1 MKFRFLLCVVLAVL
15 ASPVLLLSTASAGS
29 LSLKQDEWTHVSP
42 PRDLQGITL
51 RALTR
56 NYLDAAEFGS
66 GWSVFKYLD
75 TGVYQSASLDEPLEQ
90 GRGYWMIT
98 MGADIEIPLPAN
110 SHVTPDHALASCDG
124 PCFGM
129 ALSSAEDSVSWNLLG
144 YPYEFGQ
151 SFGQARVVSES
162 GACASGCSPVQAE
175 AAGQMSETIYHYD
188 GAAYQLLDSNSM
200 VQPWQGFW
208 AASPAQSGGNPAE
221 LIFDNPI
228 QSPLIGYWPLDDGS
242 GLSAHDASGEDNPVT
257 LTQAFWG
264 PGRQQSGVCLSGT
277 LDDEITSPGVANP
290 QSLSIAAWIKPDAD
304 IEKWGWIGGF
314 GDSAGLYIR
323 RDGGLVMYIWDGATW
338 PDLKVTQSQLQDKLE
353 LGAEGLYDGQWHHVV
368 GSYDPVSGF
377 SIHVDG
383 VLIDSASAATGF
395 NYGQGGQWHIGSMQG
410 ERNFSGCLDEVMVY
424 GSVLST
430 AEIKALSDQESE
442 STEPALNVAPQV
454 SVGADQTIVLPQ
466 SASVSLS
473 VTDDG
478 RPAGGQLTAQWL
490 QRSGPSVALP
500 AVTFNSAGSG
510 VSVFNFSQAGVYEFE
525 LIANDSDKQGSDTT
539 RITVESGVDPVAGA
553 ICISEF
559 QAADQDVIAD
569 EDGNYPDWIE
579 LHNPGGE
586 AVSLANWC
594 LTDDAGE
601 PDQWCFESGTIA
613 GNGYVVVFASKENRQ
628 TPNHHTNFK
637 LGKGGDYLGLYN
649 PSGEEVCAFTPAF
662 PQQYDLVS
670 YGYDAEG
677 EAAYYGE
684 PTPGSAN
691 NDGAIVVPLEI
702 GSVSNVTMDVGEVK
716 QISVPLI
723 GQPVESLDFS
733 ASELPSFVEIG
744 SVDNG
749 VLTLTATADSEGVF
763 GVTVAASNEWFE
775 DSTTFLITVGDV
787 GEPGIPPSLCITE
800 FMAADQAIIIDEN
813 GEYPDWVEVHNPGDS
828 PLSLSGWCLTDDEAD
843 PTAWCF
849 SAGTLG
855 ADEYLVV
862 FASEDD
868 VDGPPIHTNFKL
880 KKGGEY
886 LGVYDPDGQPVC
898 EYVPDFPQ
906 QYDNVSYGLDASG
919 DGAYFGNPTP
929 GAANDLTSIDVPFT
943 LEDVADVSMDVDEVR
958 VVQIEATGEQPS
970 AVSFDGSALPSFAML
985 TDNGNGTASV
995 RLQPDSAGEFELTV
1009 SASSGVFSDEV
1020 SFKVSASVALS
1031 SLDSVDQLELN
1042 WDAKPMLLDAAN
1054 DRLFLSLGEQYLTAR
1069 SHSGVFNYRHSTS
1082 GYSVNVNGSNV
1093 AAGANYSA
1101 SVKHGD
1107 LLDLVVRRN
1116 GSIVW
1121 TLEVVVTNLPILEIF
1136 ADDIKNDPKLPGTAR
1151 WVDGDRGIDTGTVNL
1166 GIEYRGVSAQE
1177 FDKKPFGLEFRES
1190 DSEDGMDVQLLGL
1203 RDDDDWIADASYR
1216 DQSFARNI
1224 VTHDLYREMRPFAYI
1239 DDAGEEQGQSTVAG
1253 GLAEVILN
1261 SSYHGVYVMHERIDR
1276 KLLSLESISVPEDET
1291 GERWDLVDFD
1301 DPANGSVI
1309 YKARRDL
1316 ADLTADSLE
1325 RYVQRYPDADDI
1337 VYLDALEEII
1347 AYTNDTS
1354 DAEFSATVGEVFD
1367 LDSLV
1372 DYWLITLAAA
1382 NTDALFKNHYMARN
1396 QDGKWF
1402 FVPWDHDAAYGMT
1415 WRGGDDSGSYDS
1427 FQFDEL
1433 FLLKRIGDNPSI
1445 GFYQMARDRWLELRE
1460 SIITVEAIT
1469 ARFTAY
1475 AEQLDRAAGSAAKSP
1490 RERNLDRWP
1499 ESGNVGAGQRELGQ
1513 TDYIRNWLVRR
1524 MDYVDAKLRELAGE

>member
-1 MKFRFLLCVVLAVL
+1 MDNRLFLGSVCSLLVASVLMVTQA
-15 ASPVLLLSTASAGS
+15 AAGVLLL
-29 LSLKQDEWTHVSP
+29 KKEDWTLVSP

-144 YPYEFGQ
+144 YTYEFGQ

-649 PSGEEVCAFTPAF
+649 PSGEEACAF
-662 PQQYDLVS
+662 
-670 YGYDAEG
+670 
-677 EAAYYGE
+677 E
-684 PTPGSAN
+684 P
-691 NDGAIVVPLEI
+691 
-702 GSVSNVTMDVGEVK
+702 
-716 QISVPLI
+716 
-723 GQPVESLDFS
+723 
-733 ASELPSFVEIG
+733 
-744 SVDNG
+744 
-749 VLTLTATADSEGVF
+749 
-763 GVTVAASNEWFE
+763 
-775 DSTTFLITVGDV
+775 
-787 GEPGIPPSLCITE
+787 
-800 FMAADQAIIIDEN
+800 
-813 GEYPDWVEVHNPGDS
+813 EYPEQ
-828 PLSLSGWCLTDDEAD
+828 
-843 PTAWCF
+843 F
-849 SAGTLG
+849 
-855 ADEYLVV
+855 
-862 FASEDD
+862 
-868 VDGPPIHTNFKL
+868 
-880 KKGGEY
+880 
-886 LGVYDPDGQPVC
+886 
-898 EYVPDFPQ
+898 
-906 QYDNVSYGLDASG
+906 DNISYGLDASG
-919 DGAYFGNPTP
+919 SGVYFGNPTP
-929 GAANDLTSIDVPFT
+929 GSANDLTSIGTPIQIEKIDDLV
-943 LEDVADVSMDVDEVR
+943 MDVGEVR
-958 VVQIEATGEQPS
+958 NIDVVVSGGDLSALTFDDSDLAGIATLTNNQDGTARIRLSPGFSGTFDITVRAVAGLFTDKES
-970 AVSFDGSALPSFAML
+970 FTVTAVSSLA
-985 TDNGNGTASV
+985 
-995 RLQPDSAGEFELTV
+995 
-1009 SASSGVFSDEV
+1009 
-1020 SFKVSASVALS
+1020 
-1031 SLDSVDQLELN
+1031 SLDSADQLELT
-1042 WDAKPMLLDAAN
+1042 WDGKPLLLDAAN

-1082 GYSVNVNGSNV
+1082 GYAVSVDGNPVTAGSSF
-1093 AAGANYSA
+1093 AAF
-1101 SVKHGD
+1101 VKHGD
-1107 LLDLVVRRN
+1107 LLNLLVTRN
-1116 GSIVW
+1116 GVTVW
-1121 TLEVVVTNLPILEIF
+1121 NLDVVITHLPILQIF
-1136 ADDIKNDPKLPGTAR
+1136 ADEIVDEPKLPGMAR
-1151 WVDGDRGIDTGTVNL
+1151 WVDGDRDIDSGLINL
-1166 GIEYRGVSAQE
+1166 GIEFRGVSAQLFE
-1177 FDKKPFGLEFRES
+1177 KKPFGLEFRETDS
-1190 DSEDGMDVQLLGL
+1190 DAGQNIELLGL
-1203 RDDDDWIADASYR
+1203 RNDDDWIADAAFR
-1216 DQSFARNI
+1216 DQTFARNI
-1224 VTHDLYREMRPFAYI
+1224 VTHDLYREMRAFAYI
-1239 DDAGEEQGQSTVAG
+1239 DEEGTEQGQSTVAG
-1253 GLAEVILN
+1253 GLAELILN
-1261 SSYHGVYVMHERIDR
+1261 SSYHGVYMMHERVDR
-1276 KLLSLESISVPEDET
+1276 KLLALEQITVPEDES

-1301 DPANGSVI
+1301 DPANGSVL
-1309 YKARRDL
+1309 YKAQRNR
-1316 ADLTADSLE
+1316 ADLTADSASE
-1325 RYVQRYPDADDI
+1325 FEQTYPDSDDI
-1337 VYLDALEEII
+1337 DYFDALDELIS
-1347 AYTNDTS
+1347 YVNDTS
-1354 DAEFSATVGEVFD
+1354 DEVFAATVGDVVN
-1367 LDSLV
+1367 LDSLI
-1372 DYWLITLAAA
+1372 DYWLITLATA
-1382 NTDALFKNHYMARN
+1382 NRDALWKNYYLARN
-1396 QDGKWF
+1396 RDGQWF
-1402 FVPWDHDAAYGMT
+1402 FVPWDYDATYGMT
-1415 WRGGDDSGSYDS
+1415 YLGGEDDSSDRA
-1427 FQFDEL
+1427 FQFDKSR
-1433 FLLKRIGDNPSI
+1433 LLVRIGENPSI
-1445 GFYQMARDRWLELRE
+1445 GFYQKARTRWLTLRD
-1460 SIITVEAIT
+1460 SVLSVDAIA
-1469 ARFTAY
+1469 ARFAGY
-1475 AEQLDRAAGSAAKSP
+1475 AEQLDRAAGSAGKSP

-1499 ESGNVGAGQRELGQ
+1499 DTGNDGAGQPELGQ
-1513 TDYIRNWLVRR
+1513 VSYLRAWLVRR
-1524 MDYVDAKLRELAGE
+1524 MEYVDAKLRDLAGE